1 MSTKKRKLGKRKPR
15 WLPRLPPTIN
25 AKQVVIGL
33 LPYILI
39 AWVGDKLGWL
49 YRYCPG
55 NNLLSRLMVLLSNA
69 QMAFGQPFISFHPRD
84 LLVGVAAATIVRL
97 VVAYRAG
104 NSKKFRHGREYGSAR
119 WGTPKD
125 IAPFID
131 PVYENNIILTATE
144 RLTMNGRPYLPKYAR
159 NKNVIVIGG
168 SGSGKTRFF
177 VKPNLMQMPE
187 KVSFVVTDPKGSL
200 IIECGRMLVR
210 GGYRVKVLNTIN
222 FAKSMHYNPFAYIS
236 ERNRENR
243 REKSASYPYLFSQ
256 RNETCMKADIH
267 PCC

>member
-1 MSTKKRKLGKRKPR
+1 M
-15 WLPRLPPTIN
+15 
-25 AKQVVIGL
+25 IGL

-49 YRYCPG
+49 YRYCTG
-55 NNLLSRLMVLLSNA
+55 DNLFSCLVVLLSNA
-69 QMAFGQPFISFHPRD
+69 QLAFGWPLISFHPRD
-84 LLVGVAAATIVRL
+84 LLVGVITAVVVRL
-97 VVAYRAG
+97 VVAYRTS

-144 RLTMNGRPYLPKYAR
+144 RLTMNGRPSLPKYAR

-200 IIECGRMLVR
+200 
-210 GGYRVKVLNTIN
+210 
-222 FAKSMHYNPFAYIS
+222 
-236 ERNRENR
+236 
-243 REKSASYPYLFSQ
+243 
-256 RNETCMKADIH
+256 
-267 PCC
+267 

>member
-1 MSTKKRKLGKRKPR
+1 MSTKKRKQGKRKPR
-15 WLPRLPPTIN
+15 WLPRLPPTVN

-49 YRYCPG
+49 YRLCPG
-55 NNLLSRLMVLLSNA
+55 NNLLSRLVVLLSNA
-69 QMAFGQPFISFHPRD
+69 QMAFGRPLVSFHPRD
-84 LLVGVAAATIVRL
+84 LLVGVAAAAIVRM

-144 RLTMNGRPYLPKYAR
+144 RLTMNGRPSSPNTPGTRTSLSSADPVPAR
-159 NKNVIVIGG
+159 RG
-168 SGSGKTRFF
+168 SSSSRT
-177 VKPNLMQMPE
+177 
-187 KVSFVVTDPKGSL
+187 
-200 IIECGRMLVR
+200 
-210 GGYRVKVLNTIN
+210 
-222 FAKSMHYNPFAYIS
+222 
-236 ERNRENR
+236 
-243 REKSASYPYLFSQ
+243 
-256 RNETCMKADIH
+256 
-267 PCC
+267 

>member
-1 MSTKKRKLGKRKPR
+1 MTNKQKWNRGKRRKKN
-15 WLPRLPPTIN
+15 WLARMPPVN
-25 AKQVVIGL
+25 RKQILIGI
-33 LPYILI
+33 LPYAMIGY
-39 AWVGDKLGWL
+39 AGDKLAWL

-55 NNLLSRLMVLLSNA
+55 DNMLTRLTVLLSNA
-69 QMAFGQPFISFHPRD
+69 QMAFQRPLFSFYPRD
-84 LLVGVAAATIVRL
+84 LLVGIAAAAAVRL
-97 VVAYRAG
+97 LVAYRAS
-104 NSKKFRHGREYGSAR
+104 NAKKFRHGREYGSAR

-200 IIECGRMLVR
+200 
-210 GGYRVKVLNTIN
+210 
-222 FAKSMHYNPFAYIS
+222 
-236 ERNRENR
+236 
-243 REKSASYPYLFSQ
+243 
-256 RNETCMKADIH
+256 
-267 PCC
+267 